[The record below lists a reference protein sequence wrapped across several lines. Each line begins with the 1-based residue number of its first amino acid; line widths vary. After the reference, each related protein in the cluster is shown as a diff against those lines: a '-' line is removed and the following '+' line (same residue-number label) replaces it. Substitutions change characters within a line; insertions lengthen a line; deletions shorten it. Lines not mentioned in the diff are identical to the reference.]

1 MLICGTQDMQAFQFE
16 SLKIK
21 TSPFIITTV
30 SFSVVLQTVGE
41 KCGDVE
47 RVTDTVISSWPQIS
61 SMISQLDEIYRDLQP
76 ILSFLDDVQDMLN
89 ERVCLP
95 NPVELLSESAE
106 ELSESELVEEGL
118 RFAAERAREAEAFA
132 AETAR
137 EVDERADEGL
147 ELAEE
152 LREGLCFF
160 CKRRKRSLR
169 QKKSNSEDKSGSAIR
184 ISKDRANSM
193 LTVRSKRASN
203 LCLR

>member
-47 RVTDTVISSWPQIS
+47 RVTDTVINSWPQIS
-61 SMISQLDEIYRDLQP
+61 SMISQLDVIYRDLQP
-76 ILSFLDDVQDMLN
+76 ILSFLDDVQDKLN

-95 NPVELLSESAE
+95 NPVEL
-106 ELSESELVEEGL
+106 LSESELVEEGL
-118 RFAAERAREAEAFA
+118 RFAAERAQEAGAFA

-137 EVDERADEGL
+137 EVDDRTDEGL
-147 ELAEE
+147 ELAS
-152 LREGLCFF
+152 EGVGYV
-160 CKRRKRSLR
+160 SY
-169 QKKSNSEDKSGSAIR
+169 N
-184 ISKDRANSM
+184 
-193 LTVRSKRASN
+193 
-203 LCLR
+203 CLFVSV